1 MKQSMQKGFTL
12 IELMIVI
19 AIIGILA
26 AVAVPQ
32 YQIYTQ
38 RSTVT
43 AHGVASMRPVQLGI
57 SEFAAVNKAVPT
69 STATTGEFDMAMAPI
84 TAVGANTESGMVK
97 SVVYAYVTAA
107 TGTVTVT
114 FKTATEGTATTA
126 ADGGPYSIPTD
137 IAGKTYVINATVA
150 ASGATVFATDMAAGT
165 GTLNPNLRPKIK

>member
-43 AHGVASMRPVQLGI
+43 AHGVAAMRPVQLGI
-57 SEFAAVNKAVPT
+57 SEFAAVNKAVP
-69 STATTGEFDMAMAPI
+69 SAAEYDLVMAPI
-84 TAVGANTESGMVK
+84 TALGGGTESGMVK
-97 SVVYAYVTAA
+97 SVVYAGTAGAA

-114 FKTATEGTATTA
+114 FKTAAEGTTTPVT
-126 ADGGPYSIPTD
+126 DGGPYSIPTD
-137 IAGKTYVINATVA
+137 IAGKTFIVNATVA
-150 ASGATVFATDMAAGT
+150 GSGATVFATDMTGSG
-165 GTLNPNLRPKIK
+165 GTLLNANLRPKIK